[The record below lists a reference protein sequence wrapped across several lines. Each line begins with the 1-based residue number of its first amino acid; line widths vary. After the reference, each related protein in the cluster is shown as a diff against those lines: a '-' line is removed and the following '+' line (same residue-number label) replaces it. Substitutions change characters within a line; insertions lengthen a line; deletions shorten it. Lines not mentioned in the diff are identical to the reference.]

1 MVHAE
6 PLGIDGFS
14 CKGGDHVA
22 ERFFSARAW
31 YYSRRSELER
41 GLGLSDGISSIEEK
55 DAVQVE
61 TPKGFESVA
70 FFSRLCKSGMITWA
84 DIKAGKVSV
93 RDCYEIALM
102 IDLDELCNK
111 KARLEL
117 QGREQ

>member
-1 MVHAE
+1 
-6 PLGIDGFS
+6 
-14 CKGGDHVA
+14 
-22 ERFFSARAW
+22 
-31 YYSRRSELER
+31 
-41 GLGLSDGISSIEEK
+41 
-55 DAVQVE
+55 
-61 TPKGFESVA
+61 
-70 FFSRLCKSGMITWA
+70 MITWA